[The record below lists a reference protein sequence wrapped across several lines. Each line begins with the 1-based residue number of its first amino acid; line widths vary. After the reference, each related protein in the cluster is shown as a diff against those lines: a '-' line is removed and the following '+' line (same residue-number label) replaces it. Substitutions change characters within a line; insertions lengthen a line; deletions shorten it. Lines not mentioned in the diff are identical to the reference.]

1 MKSLECNVL
10 VDQNHTAL
18 IHLPAEIAPG
28 LHTLRI
34 ILQED
39 NAVPQEESP
48 DTFPTIKTL
57 QWPEELSLRRES
69 IYDDQGR

>member
-1 MKSLECNVL
+1 MKSLECDVL
-10 VDQNHTAL
+10 VDKNHTAL
-18 IHLPAEIAPG
+18 IHLPDEIPPG
-28 LHTLRI
+28 RHTLRI

-39 NAVPQEESP
+39 NAVLPEESP
-48 DTFPTIKTL
+48 KTFPTIKTI